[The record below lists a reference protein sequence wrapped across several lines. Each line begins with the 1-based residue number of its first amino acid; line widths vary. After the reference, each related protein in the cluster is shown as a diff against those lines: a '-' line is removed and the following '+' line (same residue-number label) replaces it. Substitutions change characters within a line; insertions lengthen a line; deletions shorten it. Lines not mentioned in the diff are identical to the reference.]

1 MLKKPFIIALLLGV
15 GLTAFGQ
22 FERAKFLKTFYTA
35 SFKEKVKLLSETPY
49 TDLQLVEPLLKD
61 SIIQLKKQVY
71 AHSASKEPRFLFDLI
86 DLNREDYHQNFYKT
100 IFICENSLQNHS
112 RDLNDSLKLFAKLI
126 GACIKT
132 KNINRVFEVNSIL
145 EKNRARIPK
154 DVYSQIITQK
164 SKLYSILGL
173 PQEAIKYRRKEEKQK
188 VNHSDETR
196 VSFYNDIGVYFNKLK
211 QPDSAIH
218 FFEKGRKILEPK
230 LKENSNNLSYQFT
243 YALIGGNIAFAF
255 TLKNLNEPAIPL
267 LKSDINYSLQTKNY
281 ESAANS
287 YLLLIRCYLQLKQL
301 NMARFYLDTTEKII
315 NTIDEPDPKLTLER
329 VRAEYYKIKGE
340 ESKAYNALNN
350 YVVLKDSLN
359 SIEKEKQL
367 LTQQVSL
374 DLFTK
379 ERELL
384 DKEKII
390 EEGKLSE
397 SKQKTFRAY
406 LISGVFM
413 LIAIIVFLFLNN
425 NLSKTREAELQ
436 IKNEQIVRQNKQIE
450 LALKEKEVL
459 IKEIHHRVKN
469 NLQIISSILNLQAD
483 KNNHPEISII
493 LKDAQQR
500 IASMALTHQML
511 YQKSTLS
518 TVGMKEYVE
527 TLIKQISGSFEL
539 PNIKLET
546 NIACENR
553 VMDLDTA
560 IPLGLLINELMTNAF
575 KHAFVGRES
584 GLISVSLKNTL
595 KDCHLIIKDNGV
607 GLPADAEKTGSS
619 LGMELIHILVEQ
631 LNCELHIERGEG
643 TSFKIVMREK

>member
-1 MLKKPFIIALLLGV
+1 M

-22 FERAKFLKTFYTA
+22 FDRDKFLKTFYKA
-35 SFKEKVKLLSETPY
+35 SLKEKVKLLSETPY
-49 TDLQLVEPLLKD
+49 SDLQVLEPLLKD
-61 SIIQLKKQVY
+61 SITQLKRQVY
-71 AHSASKEPRFLFDLI
+71 SHSVSKEPRFLFDLI
-86 DLNREDYHQNFYKT
+86 DLNRENYNQNFYKT

-112 RDLNDSLKLFAKLI
+112 SNLDDSLKLFEKLI

-132 KNINRVFEVNSIL
+132 KNINRVFEINNIL
-145 EKNRARIPK
+145 EKNQKRISK
-154 DVYSQIITQK
+154 EIYSKIITQK
-164 SKLYSILGL
+164 SMLYNMLGL
-173 PQEAIKYRRKEEKQK
+173 PQEAIKYRRVEEKQK
-188 VNHSDETR
+188 ANTSLEAR
-196 VSFYNDIGVYFNKLK
+196 AGFYNDIGVYFNKLK
-211 QPDSAIH
+211 QPDSAISY
-218 FFEKGRKILEPK
+218 FDKGRKVLELK
-230 LKENSNNLSYQFT
+230 LNENSKNLSYQFM
-243 YALIGGNIAFAF
+243 YAIIGGNKALAL
-255 TLKNLNEPAIPL
+255 TMKNLYEPALPL
-267 LKSDINYSLQTKNY
+267 LKYDIDYSLKTKNY

-287 YLLLIRCYLQLKQL
+287 YLLLIKCNLQLKQL
-301 NMARFYLDTTEKII
+301 NAASLYLDTAEKII
-315 NTIDEPDPKLTLER
+315 NSIDEFTPKLALEE
-329 VRAEYYKIKGE
+329 VRAEYYKTKGDIT
-340 ESKAYNALNN
+340 KAYEALNR
-350 YVVLKDSLN
+350 YVVLKDSSS

-367 LTQQVSL
+367 LSQQVAL

-397 SKQKTFRAY
+397 AKQKTFRAY

-425 NLSKTREAELQ
+425 NLAKNREAELQ
-436 IKNEQIVRQNKQIE
+436 LKNEQIVRQNKQIE

-483 KNNHPEISII
+483 KSNHPEISLI

-546 NIACENR
+546 DIACENR

-607 GLPADAEKTGSS
+607 GLPANAEKTGSS
-619 LGMELIHILVEQ
+619 LGMELIYILVEQ
-631 LNCELHIERGEG
+631 LNCELHIERREG
-643 TSFKIVMREK
+643 TSFKVVMREK